1 MDNLRLILF
10 FALAFILMMLW
21 QAWDKDY
28 GAKPQS
34 TVTTETSTGQADT
47 TSSVPSAIPASPAIG
62 NNGTPSSVPEIS
74 STAAVPM
81 STTDTSRPAVPT
93 ITVKTDLYTMEIG
106 TVGGN
111 VLKVFL
117 NDYPASLGDK
127 ENSFQLMKPEVPELF
142 VAQSGLI
149 AGEGSTAPS
158 HETPYQAGSNSYELT
173 DGADQLSVDL
183 HWTSPEGVTVTKRYT
198 YQRGSYLVTVQHI
211 LQNGS
216 GKPWVGREYRQL
228 MRTPPENNSAASKL
242 LYTYTGGAIY
252 SEENKY
258 EKISFEDM
266 EESKLSREVKG
277 GWIAMLQH
285 YFLGAWI
292 PPEDQTDTFYTNV
305 LPGKRYVLGA
315 YTPAVT
321 VGQGANHTFSSGFVA
336 SPKLQDELKA
346 ISKGLDLSV
355 DYGWLTVIAQ
365 PIFWLLKQIQGVV
378 VNWGLSIILLTLL
391 IKALFYKLSEASYKS
406 MANMRRMTPRIQALK
421 DRFGE
426 DKTRLNAAM
435 MELYKK
441 EKINPLGGCLPILV
455 QIPVFISLYWVLLE
469 SVELR
474 QAPFIFW
481 IQDLS
486 IKDPYFVLPLIMGV
500 SMFIQQKLNP
510 APPDPMQAK
519 IMMALPVVFTVFFA
533 FFPAGLVLYWVTN
546 NVLSI
551 AQQWYITRQIENAA
565 AKA

>member
-10 FALAFILMMLW
+10 FALAFILLLLW
-21 QAWDKDY
+21 QAWEKDY
-28 GAKPQS
+28 GPQPAATAAVES
-34 TVTTETSTGQADT
+34 TVGSSDT
-47 TSSVPSAIPASPAIG
+47 TSSAVPSAVPAAAPAGEGIPSAV
-62 NNGTPSSVPEIS
+62 PSVSA
-74 STAAVPM
+74 TAAVPAP
-81 STTDTSRPAVPT
+81 DNVPAPASAT
-93 ITVKTDLYTMEIG
+93 IKIKTDLYTMEIG
-106 TVGGN
+106 TTGGN

-127 ENSFQLMKPEVPELF
+127 QNSFQLMKPEPPNLF

-149 AGEGSTAPS
+149 AGEGSTAPT
-158 HETPYQAGSNSYELT
+158 HETPYQAANSEYQLA
-173 DGADQLSVDL
+173 DGEDQLNVDL
-183 HWTSPEGVTVTKRYT
+183 FWTSPDGVKVTKRFT

-211 LQNGS
+211 VENGS
-216 GKPWVGREYRQL
+216 DKPWVGREYRQL
-228 MRTPPENNSAASKL
+228 VRTPAEDGSAASKV

-258 EKISFEDM
+258 EKINFEDM

-292 PPEDQTDTFYTNV
+292 PPVDQTDTFYTNV
-305 LPGKRYVLGA
+305 LSGKRYVLGA

-321 VGQGANHTFSSGFVA
+321 VQQGADHTFSTGFVA
-336 SPKLQDELKA
+336 SPKLQDQLKA

-365 PIFWLLKQIQGVV
+365 PIFWLLKQIQSLVS
-378 VNWGLSIILLTLL
+378 NWGLSIILLTLL
-391 IKALFYKLSEASYKS
+391 IKAVFYKLSETSYKS

-421 DRFGE
+421 DRYGE
-426 DKTRLNAAM
+426 DKARLNAAM
-435 MELYKK
+435 MEMYKK

-486 IKDPYFVLPLIMGV
+486 TKDPYFVLPLIMGI

-533 FFPAGLVLYWVTN
+533 FFPSGLVLYWVTN

-565 AKA
+565 NAKA

>member
-10 FALAFILMMLW
+10 FALAFILLLLW
-21 QAWDKDY
+21 QAWEKDY
-28 GAKPQS
+28 GPQPAATAAVES
-34 TVTTETSTGQADT
+34 AAGSSDT
-47 TSSVPSAIPASPAIG
+47 TSTAVPSATPAAPAGEGIPSAV
-62 NNGTPSSVPEIS
+62 PSVSA
-74 STAAVPM
+74 TAAVPAP
-81 STTDTSRPAVPT
+81 DNVPAPSSAT
-93 ITVKTDLYTMEIG
+93 IKIKTDLYTMEIG
-106 TVGGN
+106 TVGGT
-111 VLKVFL
+111 VQKVFL
-117 NDYPASLGDK
+117 NDYPATLGDK
-127 ENSFQLMKPEVPELF
+127 ENSFQLMKPEPPNLF

-149 AGEGSTAPS
+149 AGEGSAAPT
-158 HETPYQAGSNSYELT
+158 HETPYQAANSEYQLA
-173 DGADQLSVDL
+173 DGKDQLNVDL
-183 HWTSPEGVTVTKRYT
+183 VWTSPDGVKVTKRFT

-211 LQNGS
+211 VENGS
-216 GKPWVGREYRQL
+216 DKPWVGREYRQL
-228 MRTPPENNSAASKL
+228 VRTPAVDGSASSKL

-258 EKISFEDM
+258 EKIKFEDM
-266 EESKLSREVKG
+266 EEAKLSREVKG

-285 YFLGAWI
+285 YFLGAWV
-292 PPEDQTDTFYTNV
+292 PPVDQTDTFYSNV
-305 LPGKRYVLGA
+305 LSGKRYVLGA

-321 VGQGANHTFSSGFVA
+321 VQQGSGYTFSTGFVA
-336 SPKLQDELKA
+336 SPKLQEELKA

-365 PIFWLLKQIQGVV
+365 PIFWLLKQIQSLVS
-378 VNWGLSIILLTLL
+378 NWGLSIILLTLL
-391 IKALFYKLSEASYKS
+391 IKAVFYKLSETSYKS

-421 DRFGE
+421 DRYGE
-426 DKTRLNAAM
+426 DKARLNAAM

-474 QAPFIFW
+474 QAPFMFW

-486 IKDPYFVLPLIMGV
+486 TKDPYFVLPLIMGI

-533 FFPAGLVLYWVTN
+533 FFPSGLVLYWVTN

-565 AKA
+565 NAKD

>member
-28 GAKPQS
+28 GANPQTITS
-34 TVTTETSTGQADT
+34 SEMAPGKTET
-47 TSSVPSAIPASPAIG
+47 
-62 NNGTPSSVPEIS
+62 
-74 STAAVPM
+74 TAAVP
-81 STTDTSRPAVPT
+81 SAVPAT
-93 ITVKTDLYTMEIG
+93 PSAVPGESSSAVPVISAGSEVPTSNLQTQPSVAGITVKTDLYTMEISS
-106 TVGGN
+106 VGGN
-111 VLKVFL
+111 VRKVYL
-117 NDYPASLGDK
+117 NDYPASLGDQ
-127 ENSFQLMKPEVPELF
+127 ENSFQLMKPSEPDLF
-142 VAQSGLI
+142 IAQSGLI
-149 AGEGSTAPS
+149 AGEGSSAPS
-158 HETPYQAGSNSYELT
+158 HETPYQASAGSFELA
-173 DGADQLSVDL
+173 DGSDQLSVDL
-183 HWTSPEGVTVTKRYT
+183 HWTSPEGVKVTKRFN

-211 LQNGS
+211 VENGS
-216 GKPWVGREYRQL
+216 GTAWVGREYRQL
-228 MRTPPENNSAASKL
+228 MRTTPENNSAASKL

-292 PPEDQTDTFYTNV
+292 PAQDQSNTFYSNV

-315 YTPAVT
+315 YTQPVT
-321 VGQGANHTFSSGFVA
+321 VAKGVSHTFSSGFVA

-346 ISKGLDLSV
+346 ISTGLDLSV

-365 PIFWLLKQIQGVV
+365 PIFWLLKHIQAIVI
-378 VNWGLSIILLTLL
+378 NWGLSIILLTLL

-481 IQDLS
+481 IEDLS
-486 IKDPYFVLPLIMGV
+486 TKDPYFVLPLIMGI

-533 FFPAGLVLYWVTN
+533 FFPSGLVLYWVTN